1 MIKEITPEQT
11 NRVGAC
17 ALWKQKPIP
26 MVTLLKTL
34 DVPNLV
40 RYAKRKK

>member
-11 NRVGAC
+11 NQVEAC
-17 ALWKQKPIP
+17 ALWKQTPIP